1 MSFSSDCLDLIG
13 SCANKLW
20 IVQSSQ
26 SVEEVK
32 PVQLIDPTT
41 GETCDL
47 SKYFQ
52 PAPWGP
58 SSSSSSSSPGP
69 TGKNGVEIVTKGWY
83 TDPVYKSRFAELHDE
98 AELKLGVVRWH
109 IDQTMTLYAG
119 IYLAQATV
127 WVNDVTVKVYPFYF
141 EVKPNLQAVMPSG
154 PLQVWELRMAI
165 RDTCPDNNFL
175 LDSVEFSTE
184 EIMWAIR
191 RPIEYW
197 NEANP
202 PLDPMPIDGFPFRYN
217 WLDAAV
223 GELLL
228 MAAIWMRRNDLDYS
242 AAGLQIMDTKK
253 WPDYQKLGMEKKT
266 AWQEFTKQ
274 KKMAINASQAYG
286 TITGYR
292 ANPYR

>member
-41 GETCDL
+41 GETCNL
-47 SKYFQ
+47 SQYFQ
-52 PAPWGP
+52 PAPWN
-58 SSSSSSSSPGP
+58 SSSSSSSPGP
-69 TGKNGVEIVTKGWY
+69 VGKNGVEIVTKGWY
-83 TDPVYKSRFAELHDE
+83 TDVTYRSRFAELHDDT
-98 AELKLGVVRWH
+98 ELKLGVVRWH
-109 IDQTMTLYAG
+109 IDKEMTLHAG
-119 IYLAQATV
+119 IFLAQATV
-127 WVNDVTVKVYPFYF
+127 WVNDVAVKIYPFYF
-141 EVKPNLQAVMPSG
+141 EVKPNLQAMLPAG

-197 NEANP
+197 NEALP
-202 PLDPMPIDGFPFRYN
+202 PLDPISIDYFPYRYN

-228 MAAIWMRRNDLDYS
+228 MAAVWMRRNDLDYS

-274 KKMAINASQAYG
+274 KKMSINASQAYD
-286 TITGYR
+286 TVTGYR